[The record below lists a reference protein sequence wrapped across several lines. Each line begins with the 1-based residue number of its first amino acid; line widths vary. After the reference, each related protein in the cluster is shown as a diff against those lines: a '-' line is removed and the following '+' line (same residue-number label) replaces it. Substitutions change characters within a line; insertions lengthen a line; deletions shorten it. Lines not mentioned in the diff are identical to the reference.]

1 MARILTAFLGIAATA
16 LAFYVSTIGGIIE
29 AFASFMSLF
38 SAPVLALFLLGVLT
52 RRGNFK
58 GWLVGLAV
66 SVPATW
72 WLQKGVQA
80 HWVYFFPF
88 SFLIDDAAI

>member
-1 MARILTAFLGIAATA
+1 
-16 LAFYVSTIGGIIE
+16 
-29 AFASFMSLF
+29 MSLF

-52 RRGNFK
+52 RRGNFF

-72 WLQKGVQA
+72 WLQKGVEA
-80 HWVYFFPF
+80 HWVYYFPF
-88 SFLIDDAAI
+88 SFLIAFVTALPASRFFKPEAVPPDLTIFKD